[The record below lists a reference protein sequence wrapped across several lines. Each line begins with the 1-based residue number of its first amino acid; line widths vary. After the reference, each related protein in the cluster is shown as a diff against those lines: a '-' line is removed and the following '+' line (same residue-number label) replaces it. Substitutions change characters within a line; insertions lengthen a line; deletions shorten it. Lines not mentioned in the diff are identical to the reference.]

1 MCGEQRARCTT
12 RPCSPSTCPTT
23 RRRRS
28 ALCSALLHH
37 LHALSSPS
45 FHSSS
50 RCAPSPS
57 ATCGSRAASRCPPC
71 RSHAATSIASAAM
84 RTLIQCSICSM
95 PPPGR
100 RLHAAGMHARS
111 PSRVSLSLMP
121 YLSSSSSSSSSPP
134 AHSFMVHAD
143 LRQKMADEGHTLDA
157 VEAIVDE
164 LCARY
169 QVTRP
174 SPVAA
179 PRRAAPRSSCSIY
192 TRITQAGSGNRIHL
206 LDYPY
211 STTYRWLPLLA
222 LLSPTTGSVAPTICP
237 SVHSASCFMHWQ
249 HLMPSLHTLFYIKFR
264 IY

>member
-1 MCGEQRARCTT
+1 MNMDLNTVRVYYSLLYEYVVSYIIFVWDWEALCGEQRARCTT

-57 ATCGSRAASRCPPC
+57 TTCGSRAASRCPPC
-71 RSHAATSIASAAM
+71 CSHAATSIASAAM

-111 PSRVSLSLMP
+111 PSRVSLSLSCLTSHP
-121 YLSSSSSSSSSPP
+121 HPHPHLLRTVSWCTRIWGRRWLTRATRWTQWRRSSTSS
-134 AHSFMVHAD
+134 A
-143 LRQKMADEGHTLDA
+143 L
-157 VEAIVDE
+157 
-164 LCARY
+164 
-169 QVTRP
+169 VTRWLAHRLLP
-174 SPVAA
+174 RRAA
-179 PRRAAPRSSCSIY
+179 PRRAALLLFNLYSYNASRIRQPHSSL
-192 TRITQAGSGNRIHL
+192 G
-206 LDYPY
+206 
-211 STTYRWLPLLA
+211 
-222 LLSPTTGSVAPTICP
+222 LSV
-237 SVHSASCFMHWQ
+237 
-249 HLMPSLHTLFYIKFR
+249 
-264 IY
+264 